1 MSEAAAAKYL
11 SKVKGHNEKTH
22 EKLRRSIPKLGVEE
36 EDVNDAYDAIDEDSE
51 EDGHNIRH
59 ENVAK
64 VVEAAEM
71 QNEASGS
78 GIPRE
83 AALGRKQSERRGLQ
97 PATTR
102 RIATRWRVEKSVQQS
117 LPRKPRGTKR
127 QGSKSLVRTSNSF

>member
-36 EDVNDAYDAIDEDSE
+36 EVNDAYDAIDEDSE

-78 GIPRE
+78 
-83 AALGRKQSERRGLQ
+83 
-97 PATTR
+97 
-102 RIATRWRVEKSVQQS
+102 ATRWRVEKSVQQS
-117 LPRKPRGTKR
+117 VPRKPRKPRIRKGK
-127 QGSKSLVRTSNSF
+127 GANL